1 MMKSRKTQQT
11 DQAFTGK
18 YERPHN
24 SPDDS
29 PSDDDIAF
37 QELLGDHLMKW
48 DASIKPPTPA
58 LSTLEQ
64 LVSDQ
69 KQLLARRLWRDLL
82 MLWVVGGLVL
92 SGMLL
97 LFQHNMIVF
106 VVVQTGSI
114 IAAAIFLI
122 LTQRSKFKEGQYK
135 WTN

>member
-1 MMKSRKTQQT
+1 MKSRKTQQT
-11 DQAFTGK
+11 DQASTGK
-18 YERPHN
+18 PQSLRN

-29 PSDDDIAF
+29 FDDDIAF

-69 KQLLARRLWRDLL
+69 KHLLARRLWRDLL

-135 WTN
+135 WDN

>member
-1 MMKSRKTQQT
+1 MKSRKTQQT
-11 DQAFTGK
+11 DQASTGK
-18 YERPHN
+18 PQSPRN

-29 PSDDDIAF
+29 FDDDKAF

-48 DASIKPPTPA
+48 DASINPPTPA

-64 LVSDQ
+64 LVSEQ
-69 KQLLARRLWRDLL
+69 KQLISRRIWRDLL
-82 MLWVVGGLVL
+82 MLWVIGGLVI

-97 LFQHNMIVF
+97 LFQHNRIVF
-106 VVVQTGSI
+106 VVVQAVFI

-135 WTN
+135 WNN

>member
-1 MMKSRKTQQT
+1 MKSRKTQQT

-29 PSDDDIAF
+29 LSDDDIAF